1 MAIRNIRNNLRFVSI
16 PHSYDSTF
24 HFSLFFSNS
33 PPSSSATPLLSP
45 LRLSSYLLFSFGCS
59 TLCSLNHPF
68 ARSSTFPSNIDNG
81 HWRFNLNFHFHT
93 RLYFCTRTY
102 TPYRGR
108 PIATSEQVAQI
119 IALIRE
125 DGDDLGSKLNSM
137 NVSLSDASVVD
148 IFQILASER
157 VSALQFFDWLKGSD
171 PNICCDP
178 DLGSL
183 FVNNCG
189 LLGNYEAMVPVLSGF
204 SLKGVFL
211 GVKAFGFL
219 LDLGLDKASSM
230 ECVKKIMAVFNEV
243 GGVYQSC
250 GVQLLIEM
258 FGLSGSFEIAEF
270 VIRTAGRKVKNYH
283 VLMRIMCKRGD
294 CKTVGDLVKEM
305 ERSGC
310 DMNASSY
317 NLLLSCL
324 CKSGKIDEAWQVL
337 ETMEKNFGLT
347 DVHSFDILINTFC
360 KRHQFDLVL
369 KLLDRMTLKGIEP
382 SILTHAAVIKSY
394 FESGK
399 YEEAHEY
406 VIGSADKLSS
416 SSNANYSLLATLHLK
431 NGNVLLASKVLSE
444 MMDKGLKPNFSA
456 YKKIRMHLEKKAEKD
471 LSMELSR
478 RYLSFEK

>member
-1 MAIRNIRNNLRFVSI
+1 MAIRNIRNSLRFVSI

-24 HFSLFFSNS
+24 HFSLFFSNT

-45 LRLSSYLLFSFGCS
+45 SRLSSYLLFSFGCS
-59 TLCSLNHPF
+59 TLYSPNHPF

-81 HWRFNLNFHFHT
+81 HWHFNLNLHFHT
-93 RLYFCTRTY
+93 RVYFCTRTC

-108 PIATSEQVAQI
+108 PLATSEQVAQI

-125 DGDDLGSKLNSM
+125 DGEDLGSKLNSM
-137 NVSLSDASVVD
+137 NVSLSAASVVD

-219 LDLGLDKASSM
+219 LDLGLDKASTM

-337 ETMEKNFGLT
+337 EAMEKNFGLT
-347 DVHSFDILINTFC
+347 DVHSLIF
-360 KRHQFDLVL
+360 
-369 KLLDRMTLKGIEP
+369 
-382 SILTHAAVIKSY
+382 
-394 FESGK
+394 
-399 YEEAHEY
+399 
-406 VIGSADKLSS
+406 
-416 SSNANYSLLATLHLK
+416 LLALFVSGISL
-431 NGNVLLASKVLSE
+431 
-444 MMDKGLKPNFSA
+444 
-456 YKKIRMHLEKKAEKD
+456 I
-471 LSMELSR
+471 
-478 RYLSFEK
+478 

>member
-1 MAIRNIRNNLRFVSI
+1 MRNIRKNLRFVSI
-16 PHSYDSTF
+16 LHSCNSTF
-24 HFSLFFSNS
+24 HCSLFFSNT

-45 LRLSSYLLFSFGCS
+45 PRLASYLLFSFGCS
-59 TLCSLNHPF
+59 TLCFPHHPF
-68 ARSSTFPSNIDNG
+68 TVSSTFRSNVDNG
-81 HWRFNLNFHFHT
+81 HSRFNLNLHFRT
-93 RLYFCTRTY
+93 RMYFCTRTC
-102 TPYRGR
+102 TPFWGR
-108 PIATSEQVAQI
+108 PLATSEQVSQI

-125 DGDDLGSKLNSM
+125 DGDDLVTKLNSM
-137 NVSLSDASVVD
+137 NVCLSDASVVD

-171 PNICCDP
+171 PDICCDP
-178 DLGSL
+178 DIGCL

-189 LLGNYEAMVPVLSGF
+189 LLGNYEAMVPVLREF
-204 SLKGVFL
+204 SLKRMFL
-211 GVKAFGFL
+211 GMKAFGFL
-219 LDLGLDKASSM
+219 LDLGLDKTSSM
-230 ECVKKIMAVFNEV
+230 KCVKKIMTVFNEV
-243 GGVYQSC
+243 GGVYQSF

-270 VIRTAGRKVKNYH
+270 VIRTDGRKMKNYH

-294 CKTVGDLVKEM
+294 CKRVGDLVKEM

-310 DMNASSY
+310 DMNAGTY

-324 CKSGKIDEAWQVL
+324 CKSGKIDEAWLVL
-337 ETMEKNFGLT
+337 EAMEKNYGLT
-347 DVHSFDILINTFC
+347 DVHSFGILINTFC
-360 KRHQFDLVL
+360 KRYQFDLVM
-369 KLLDRMTLKGIEP
+369 KLLDKMTLKGIEP
-382 SILTHAAVIKSY
+382 SILTHAAIIKSY

-399 YEEAHEY
+399 YEEAHVY
-406 VIGSADKLSS
+406 VIGSADNLSY

-456 YKKIRMHLEKKAEKD
+456 YKKIRTHLEKKAEKD

-478 RYLSFEK
+478 RYLSLIEK